1 MRMQST
7 ICSLANRLWV
17 TANVRGHRQF
27 CSAIHAVGQTQESY
41 LLHLLAHNSKT
52 QFGELHRFASIRS
65 SKEYKEKIPIS
76 NYEAFAPYIEAIADG
91 RHSPLTADP
100 VHLFQPTSGT
110 MAGSK
115 FIPYTRTLQA
125 EFKRAIAPWIV
136 SLFSRKPDLMKG
148 RAYWSISPPV
158 KVMKQKGS
166 VPVGY
171 GDDSQYLGRLGQWL
185 HSRTTVSPI
194 FNSPDCN
201 NFQISTLV
209 HLLAAP
215 DLRLISVWSPTFLS
229 ILLEYLL
236 AHFEDVV
243 ESLAKSSFSRAL
255 ERANEIRSWNCGL
268 SGQDILRRL
277 WPRLG
282 LVSCWMDGPSA
293 IYAERLRQLLPHVE
307 FQGKGL
313 IATEAFVSLPFQ
325 SNADPVLALRSHFF
339 EFEDI
344 DSGEVYFAHQLSR
357 GKYYSVIVTT
367 GGGLYRYRLNDVVEI
382 TGFIAQCPTLRF
394 IGRVGTVSDLF
405 GEKLDALHVQRSVN
419 LVLNELSIPPRFYL
433 IAPVE
438 NGKDQVAY
446 TLFLCQSEAL
456 ASLNVADVT
465 DKLEKRLRGNF
476 HYDLCRQLGQLSA
489 LRLFQIDEKAGN
501 PEELYAQEMQRR
513 GIQLGNIKP
522 ATLDNRMGWEHVFS
536 GKFFEANLT
545 AIQAAFPAS

>member
-1 MRMQST
+1 MRMQSAV
-7 ICSLANRLWV
+7 CSLANRLWV
-17 TANVRGHRQF
+17 TANSREHRQF
-27 CSAIHAVGQTQESY
+27 FSALQVVAQTQENY
-41 LLHLLAHNSKT
+41 LLHLLARNSAT
-52 QFGELHRFASIRS
+52 QFGALYNFASIRS
-65 SKEYKEKIPIS
+65 AKDYQQRIPIS
-76 NYEAFAPYIEAIADG
+76 NYEALAPYIESIENG
-91 RHSPLTADP
+91 EHSPLTADP

-136 SLFSRKPDLMKG
+136 SLFSRNPELVKG

-158 KVMKQKGS
+158 KVKKHKGS
-166 VPVGY
+166 VPVGFA
-171 GDDSQYLGRLGQWL
+171 DDSQYLGRLGQWL

-194 FNSPDCN
+194 FNSPDYN
-201 NFQISTLV
+201 DFQTSTLV

-215 DLRLISVWSPTFLS
+215 DLRLISVWSPSFLS

-236 AHFEDVV
+236 AHFEEVI
-243 ESLAKSSFSRAL
+243 ESLAKSSVSRAL

-268 SGQDILRRL
+268 SGPDIFRRL
-277 WPRLG
+277 WPKLG

-325 SNADPVLALRSHFF
+325 RNADPILALRSHFL
-339 EFEDI
+339 EFEDF
-344 DSGEVYFAHQLSR
+344 DSEEVYFAHQLSR
-357 GKYYSVIVTT
+357 GKFYSVIVTT

-394 IGRVGTVSDLF
+394 VGRAGTVSDLF
-405 GEKLDALHVQRSVN
+405 GEKLDALHVQQCVN
-419 LVLNELSIPPRFYL
+419 KTLNELALPPRFYL
-433 IAPVE
+433 IAPV
-438 NGKDQVAY
+438 KDDNFQISYA
-446 TLFLCQSEAL
+446 LFFCHSEVF
-456 ASLNVADVT
+456 SLHAADFAQ
-465 DKLEKRLRGNF
+465 KLEIRLRENF
-476 HYDLCRQLGQLSA
+476 HYDLCRRLGQLAA

-501 PEELYAQEMQRR
+501 PEDLYIREMQRR

-536 GKFFEANLT
+536 GKFLEAIT
-545 AIQAAFPAS
+545 ANQAAFPAS